1 MTVRARLTDLA
12 RGKGRI
18 EALEDRLA
26 RLREKATMAGTRYSQ
41 VPGGGTRRE
50 SGQERFIA
58 DITQTEA
65 ELRAQIAAQI
75 NAERELERAFF
86 YLEDPMEREVLRM
99 RYINGWMM
107 AKIAQALNYSER
119 QVYRLHVAG
128 LQHLEK
134 SWPKAGQGSPPDTAA
149 TAPSGAAC
157 P

>member
-1 MTVRARLTDLA
+1 MTVRARLSDLA

-26 RLREKATMAGTRYSQ
+26 WLRERATMAGTRYSQ

-58 DITQTEA
+58 DITETEA
-65 ELRAQIAAQI
+65 ELRAQVTAQI
-75 NAERELERAFF
+75 CAEREAERAIFA
-86 YLEDPMEREVLRM
+86 LEDPLEREVLRM
-99 RYINGWMM
+99 RYLNGWMM
-107 AKIAQALNYSER
+107 TKVAQKLNYSER
-119 QVYRLHVAG
+119 QIYRLQESG

-134 SWPKAGQGSPPDTAA
+134 SWPKAGQGSPAAPA
-149 TAPSGAAC
+149 TAPTGAAC

>member
-1 MTVRARLTDLA
+1 MTVRARLTELA

-26 RLREKATMAGTRYSQ
+26 RLRERASMAGTRYSQ

-58 DITQTEA
+58 DITETEA
-65 ELRAQIAAQI
+65 ELRAQIAAQVK
-75 NAERELERAFF
+75 AERELERAIF

-99 RYINGWMM
+99 RYLNGWMM
-107 AKIAQALNYSER
+107 VKIAQALNYSER
-119 QVYRLHVAG
+119 QVYRLHVSG

-134 SWPKAGQGSPPDTAA
+134 SWPKAGQGSPAA
-149 TAPSGAAC
+149 PAPAPVGAAC